1 MQSPIAKPTV
11 RPADL
16 PREMYNDAM
25 FFKEEAQK
33 LDPTPENDMLRW
45 RYLRASIILSL
56 TSVEAY
62 VNTLI
67 STYISSTNKLPD
79 MAQEFSKRH
88 MSLNTKLQYILPL
101 ATGKRID
108 KSAKEWADYQTIRRI
123 RSRLVNYSKG
133 EEIYKEK
140 TLYGINMTNA
150 EKGIEM
156 ARGLVKQ
163 LCALTKQNCP
173 SWVDQT
179 ESWIQVKIENSS
191 T

>member
-1 MQSPIAKPTV
+1 
-11 RPADL
+11 
-16 PREMYNDAM
+16 M
-25 FFKEEAQK
+25 FFKEEAEK
-33 LDPTPENDMLRW
+33 LDPTPENDALRW
-45 RYLRASIILSL
+45 RYIRASIILSL

-62 VNTLI
+62 ANSLL
-67 STYISSTNKLPD
+67 SDYINKTSDLPD
-79 MAQEFSKRH
+79 MAQDFSKRH

-101 ATGKRID
+101 TTGKRID
-108 KSAKEWADYQTIRRI
+108 KTTKEWVDYQTLRRI

-156 ARGLVKQ
+156 VRGMVKQ
-163 LCALTKQNCP
+163 LCVLTKQKCP
-173 SWVDQT
+173 QWVDQT
-179 ESWIQVKIENSS
+179 QSWIQVKIENSD